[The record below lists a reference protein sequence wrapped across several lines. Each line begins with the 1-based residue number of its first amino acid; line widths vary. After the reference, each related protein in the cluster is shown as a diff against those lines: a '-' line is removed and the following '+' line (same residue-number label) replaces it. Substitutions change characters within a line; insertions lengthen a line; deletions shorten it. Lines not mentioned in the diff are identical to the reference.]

1 MKMKNNEKKLV
12 ILFALALLV
21 LLFGCKSNIE
31 YHTCTYSTTWSND
44 KFCHWHE
51 ATCEHTGMKS
61 DYEEHTFGGWST
73 IKEATFTD
81 EGLEQRQCI
90 ICNYLEEKKVQRLK
104 KTTYDPDDGHK
115 IVINYYDGGSKE
127 ETHYSTDNKIDC
139 VIYYGST
146 GKPYKYE
153 KYNEGCWS
161 FYHKAQEGNYIYKVH
176 TNNDGTVDYIEE
188 YDNSNNKLVYIAYY
202 NSKNHPVFT
211 DKAKSGNYISVI
223 KKSDGSVDY
232 VEEYNNSTDKL
243 VKYKKYKNYKWADF
257 EYRGEDGKYISV
269 FNNSDGSVYYVE
281 EYDNSTEKLVKIT
294 YYNFLGSVSYI
305 VQATDG
311 NYISVKKRSDG
322 SVYYVEEYDNST
334 GKLVKFTYYNRDGDV
349 SYTFQAT
356 DGNYFSINKDSY
368 GNENYEEYESS
379 TGKLVRTTKF
389 YQKSIGKVDYIKE
402 YDSSGKE
409 IVNIT
414 YYKRDESGSLEYY
427 QAAEGN
433 YISVTHNQD
442 GAVKCIE
449 EFNSTTRKL
458 VKYMIYNSKGTVS
471 LQYQTEDGKYISVIN
486 NSDGSV
492 DYIDEYD
499 ISTGKVVKRIGFSL
513 DGTVYYV
520 DEYDTSTGK
529 VVKRIVYQSDGTVNY
544 IDEYDTSTGKVVK
557 QISYYF
563 GSVVYYTI
571 YEYAT
576 STGKIVKK
584 TVYNPD
590 DSVSD
595 YYDYTYYSSGYTIYR
610 YRSNRTIY
618 MVIEYVL
625 SSDGS
630 DCDLKT
636 ITEYNPDGTI
646 ERVTNC

>member
-1 MKMKNNEKKLV
+1 M
-12 ILFALALLV
+12 
-21 LLFGCKSNIE
+21 
-31 YHTCTYSTTWSND
+31 
-44 KFCHWHE
+44 
-51 ATCEHTGMKS
+51 
-61 DYEEHTFGGWST
+61 
-73 IKEATFTD
+73 
-81 EGLEQRQCI
+81 
-90 ICNYLEEKKVQRLK
+90 
-104 KTTYDPDDGHK
+104 
-115 IVINYYDGGSKE
+115 
-127 ETHYSTDNKIDC
+127 
-139 VIYYGST
+139 
-146 GKPYKYE
+146 
-153 KYNEGCWS
+153 
-161 FYHKAQEGNYIYKVH
+161 
-176 TNNDGTVDYIEE
+176 
-188 YDNSNNKLVYIAYY
+188 
-202 NSKNHPVFT
+202 
-211 DKAKSGNYISVI
+211 
-223 KKSDGSVDY
+223 
-232 VEEYNNSTDKL
+232 
-243 VKYKKYKNYKWADF
+243 
-257 EYRGEDGKYISV
+257 
-269 FNNSDGSVYYVE
+269 
-281 EYDNSTEKLVKIT
+281 
-294 YYNFLGSVSYI
+294 
-305 VQATDG
+305 
-311 NYISVKKRSDG
+311 
-322 SVYYVEEYDNST
+322 
-334 GKLVKFTYYNRDGDV
+334 
-349 SYTFQAT
+349 
-356 DGNYFSINKDSY
+356 
-368 GNENYEEYESS
+368 
-379 TGKLVRTTKF
+379 
-389 YQKSIGKVDYIKE
+389 DYIKE

-499 ISTGKVVKRIGFSL
+499 ISTDSKVKCIVYRS
-513 DGTVYYV
+513 DGSVNYI

-557 QISYYF
+557 QISYYL

-576 STGKIVKK
+576 STGEIVKK
-584 TVYNPD
+584 TVYDPD

-630 DCDLKT
+630 DYDLKT

-646 ERVTNC
+646 ERVTNR